1 MEFLG
6 RLFAYPDTHRY
17 RLGPNFQQLPIN
29 CAFLS
34 ADLTLHILSLN
45 FNRCAGPYRAR
56 VVTHQ
61 RDGPMCMVSKNPQS
75 PALER
80 FCHSQQHCHTPFLHI
95 ASHNP
100 PAQLRQRPQLLSKQ
114 LVCHQAQ
121 SLAHFTFSFLVP
133 LVNRPTCPRDT
144 KVPDATKDTRG
155 GASGRY
161 EARKD
166 QDDFVQAG
174 NLFRLMTPKDKDHLI
189 DNIGKSL
196 GV

>member
-61 RDGPMCMVSKNPQS
+61 RDGPMCMVSKNPLS
-75 PALER
+75 PALED
-80 FCHSQQHCHTPFLHI
+80 FVILNNTATPPVCTLPPIIPQHNSGSALNYFPNSSFVT
-95 ASHNP
+95 
-100 PAQLRQRPQLLSKQ
+100 RPSLLLSFYILISCTACQ
-114 LVCHQAQ
+114 QADLPARYQ
-121 SLAHFTFSFLVP
+121 GPRCYQGHPRRGFGSL
-133 LVNRPTCPRDT
+133 
-144 KVPDATKDTRG
+144 
-155 GASGRY
+155 
-161 EARKD
+161 
-166 QDDFVQAG
+166 
-174 NLFRLMTPKDKDHLI
+174 
-189 DNIGKSL
+189 
-196 GV
+196 